1 VANEAAAEST
11 VRQMSSLPSS
21 AVSNF
26 RGFVCPRPNV
36 KGRCAGEWI
45 GLGSHDIQTAA
56 AGENRCSE
64 KNGAHS
70 IAPELSAFS
79 FLFSEA
85 AWLA

>member
-1 VANEAAAEST
+1 MKL
-11 VRQMSSLPSS
+11 RQNQRRGKRPAYRS
-21 AVSNF
+21 APCPIF

-64 KNGAHS
+64 KNGAHN

-79 FLFSEA
+79 FLSSEA

>member
-1 VANEAAAEST
+1 
-11 VRQMSSLPSS
+11 
-21 AVSNF
+21 
-26 RGFVCPRPNV
+26 V

-64 KNGAHS
+64 KNGAHN

-79 FLFSEA
+79 FLSSEA